1 MLQVATWAT
10 MAFFMYGGEPQL
22 SFTGS
27 TMGVDGRMMPSNLG
41 AMGEISVTHR
51 TVAFSSYS

>member
-27 TMGVDGRMMPSNLG
+27 TMGADGRMMPSNLG

-51 TVAFSSYS
+51 TVAFSSYP